1 MDEIRKATQ
10 AEAVSFAVSLD
21 GVMVQPDEERKEACW
36 REASSG
42 TISFH
47 DADGN
52 RLNTLY
58 FAQMPEAGKVT
69 LKSQLM
75 DEVTYIRET
84 RPDLRLVAV
93 ADAAVD
99 NWTFLEGA

>member
-1 MDEIRKATQ
+1 M
-10 AEAVSFAVSLD
+10 
-21 GVMVQPDEERKEACW
+21 QPDEQRKEACW

-47 DADGN
+47 DAEGN
-52 RLNTLY
+52 RLDT

-69 LKSQLM
+69 LKAQLM
-75 DEVTYIRET
+75 DEYIREV

-99 NWTFLEGA
+99 N